1 MDGYVSG
8 PMTKLY
14 LARHGETDWNLEH
27 RWQGHAD
34 PPLNETGRA
43 QARMLG
49 GLIAGFGIESVWS
62 SDLVR
67 ARETAEI
74 VARGLGLVVRPDP
87 RLREVDVGEWSGLTM
102 AEVEARF
109 PAGAERRRAGG
120 LGWERGETYE
130 SLASRSEEALLE
142 VDALSAHRPV
152 LVVTHGGVMRTAR
165 RLADCSLADWL
176 RIGNCELDV
185 IEVRE
190 GRMRWLDSTRGGL
203 HQQVQG

>member
-1 MDGYVSG
+1 
-8 PMTKLY
+8 MTKLY
-14 LARHGETDWNLEH
+14 LARHGETDWNLEQ

-34 PPLNETGRA
+34 PPLNETGWE
-43 QARMLG
+43 QARKLG
-49 GLIAGFGIESVWS
+49 ELIAGFGIGLVWS

-67 ARETAEI
+67 ARETAEV
-74 VARGLGLVVRPDP
+74 VARGLGLVVRLDP
-87 RLREVDVGEWSGLTM
+87 RLREIDVGEWSGLTM

-109 PAGAERRRAGG
+109 PAGAERRRNGG
-120 LGWERGETYE
+120 LGWEHGESYE

-142 VDALSAHRPV
+142 VDALSTDRPV
-152 LVVTHGGVMRTAR
+152 LVVSHGGVMRAAR
-165 RLADCSLADWL
+165 RLADCSLADWQ
-176 RIGNCELDV
+176 RIGNCEMDV